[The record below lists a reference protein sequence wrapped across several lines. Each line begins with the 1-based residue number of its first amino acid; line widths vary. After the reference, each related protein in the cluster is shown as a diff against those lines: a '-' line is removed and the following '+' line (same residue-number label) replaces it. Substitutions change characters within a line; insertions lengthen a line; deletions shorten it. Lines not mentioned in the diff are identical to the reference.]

1 MSIRLRRLRDAL
13 LMALIVL
20 CVFALIASQIYLSV
34 HGSENTQDAVLYTC
48 KESISFT
55 GVIVRDETVIYSQR
69 LDEGVMNYAVSDGAR
84 LSKDSTI
91 ARIYDSYTQ
100 VFNRYR
106 IDRLTEEL
114 ENLRRAQDPG
124 TTDYAQPEFIN
135 KQVAESYKNLL
146 LNLTE
151 GELDSVYDDS
161 LEMLKL
167 MNIYN
172 IASNIESDYSE
183 RIAELTAELDNLNAA
198 LKEPIA
204 TINTTSAGYF
214 TSVVDG
220 YENELKLENIGDMT
234 VDQIKDIIA
243 HPDKTTASHN
253 NAVGKVFNSYSW
265 KMVGI
270 IDVADRYFVNE
281 ELQFSIDSSEETHTV
296 FVESITP
303 TGNGNEAIIIISCDE
318 LDSELARSRVA
329 DVELTFV
336 EETGIRAPRVAI
348 RFVGADKGVYVM
360 VGEKVEFKKLKVIYE
375 GDDYVLSENTSDS
388 EYLNLYDRIVID
400 PISAISPGDGTDAG
414 DEAPPEPAEATTAP
428 EVTTPASDGT
438 TEAPVEG
445 TEAPTGAAAASQTT

>member
-1 MSIRLRRLRDAL
+1 MSLKIRRLRDAL
-13 LMALIVL
+13 LMALVVL

-55 GVIVRDETVIYSQR
+55 GVMVRDETVIYSQHI
-69 LDEGVMNYAVSDGAR
+69 DDGIMNYAVSDGAR

-91 ARIYDSYTQ
+91 ARIYDSYSQ
-100 VFNRYR
+100 IFSRYR
-106 IDRLTEEL
+106 IERLSEEL

-151 GELDSVYDDS
+151 GNLANVYDDS
-161 LEMLKL
+161 LDMLKL

-172 IASNIESDYSE
+172 IASNIESDYSP
-183 RIAELTAELDNLNAA
+183 RIEKLSSELELLNAS

-204 TINTTSAGYF
+204 TVTSSGSGYF

-220 YENELKLENIGDMT
+220 YETELNLDNIGSLT
-234 VDQIKDIIA
+234 VTQIKNIIQE
-243 HPDKTTASHN
+243 PVKTTASHK
-253 NAVGKVFNSYSW
+253 NAIGKVFSGYSW
-265 KMVGI
+265 KMIGI
-270 IDVADRYFVNE
+270 INVADRFFVNE
-281 ELQFSIDSSEETHTV
+281 KLQFSIDSSENTHTV

-303 TGNGNEAIIIISCDE
+303 TGNDNEAIIIISCDE
-318 LDSELARSRVA
+318 LDSELARTRVA

-336 EETGIRAPRVAI
+336 EETGIRAPRIAI
-348 RFVGADKGVYVM
+348 RFVDGVKGVYVM
-360 VGEKVEFKKLKVIYE
+360 VGEKLEFKKLDVIYE
-375 GDDYVLSENTSDS
+375 GDDYVLSRNTSES

-400 PISAISPGDGTDAG
+400 PISA
-414 DEAPPEPAEATTAP
+414 P
-428 EVTTPASDGT
+428 EVPEST
-438 TEAPVEG
+438 
-445 TEAPTGAAAASQTT
+445 

>member
-1 MSIRLRRLRDAL
+1 MNIRLRRLRDAL
-13 LMALIVL
+13 LMAVIAL

-55 GVIVRDETVIYSQR
+55 GVIVRDETVIYSQH
-69 LDEGVMNYAVSDGAR
+69 LNDGVMNYSVSDGAR

-106 IDRLTEEL
+106 IERLTEEL

-151 GELDSVYDDS
+151 GELGNVYDDS

-172 IASNIESDYSE
+172 IASNVESDYLE
-183 RIAELTAELDNLNAA
+183 RIEKLSGELDNLNAA

-204 TINTTSAGYF
+204 TITTTSAGYF

-220 YENELKLENIGDMT
+220 YENELKIENIGNMT
-234 VDQIKDIIA
+234 VDDINAIIE
-243 HPDKTTASHN
+243 HPDKTTESQN
-253 NAVGKVFNSYSW
+253 NAVGKVFSSYEW
-265 KMVGI
+265 KMVGV
-270 IDVADRYFVNE
+270 IDTADRYFVNE
-281 ELQFSIDSSEETHTV
+281 TLKFSVDSSENTHDV
-296 FVESITP
+296 YVESITP
-303 TGNGNEAIIIISCDE
+303 TGNGNEAIIVISCDE
-318 LDSELARSRVA
+318 LDSELARTRVA

-348 RFVGADKGVYVM
+348 RFLNGEKGVYVM
-360 VGEKVEFKKLKVIYE
+360 VGEKLEFKKLDVIYE
-375 GDDYVLSENTSDS
+375 GDDYVLSENTADDD
-388 EYLNLYDRIVID
+388 YLNLYDRIVID
-400 PISAISPGDGTDAG
+400 PISAM
-414 DEAPPEPAEATTAP
+414 EPEPAEDTA
-428 EVTTPASDGT
+428 
-438 TEAPVEG
+438 
-445 TEAPTGAAAASQTT
+445 